1 MHEYGKARRRF
12 APITREYADAR
23 EESIKQNDNRK
34 YINSCGRSMDPRK
47 CKRQVFVANK
57 RGGT

>member
-34 YINSCGRSMDPRK
+34 NTNSGGRSKDPRK
-47 CKRQVFVANK
+47 YKRQVFVANK